1 MHLMYREVCGPDSE
15 RDTMSNL
22 RRFVGTVMLT
32 AVPLLGLA
40 GLSMA
45 DPSPVGPG
53 PVGPGP
59 VGPSPVGPVGGCP
72 GGMNW
77 DPAINQCVA
86 TPILGPAGVGP
97 VGPGPVGPGV

>member
-1 MHLMYREVCGPDSE
+1 MHLMYREVCGPDSD

-45 DPSPVGPG
+45 DPS
-53 PVGPGP
+53 P

>member
-45 DPSPVGPG
+45 DPG
-53 PVGPGP
+53 PVGPG
-59 VGPSPVGPVGGCP
+59 PVGPVGGCP

>member
-45 DPSPVGPG
+45 DPSPVGP
-53 PVGPGP
+53 
-59 VGPSPVGPVGGCP
+59 VGGCP